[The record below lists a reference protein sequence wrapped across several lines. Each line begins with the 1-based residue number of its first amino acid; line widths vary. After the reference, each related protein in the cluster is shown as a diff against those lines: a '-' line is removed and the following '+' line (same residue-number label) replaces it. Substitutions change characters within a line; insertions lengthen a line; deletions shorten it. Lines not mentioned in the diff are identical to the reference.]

1 MTEISEVVGLID
13 GLLSDPSVPKNI
25 KRALEEAKERLL
37 SDEEL
42 SVKVSAAVYSI
53 ESVSEDVNMPSHAR
67 MQMWSIISA
76 LETMKK

>member
-13 GLLSDPSVPKNI
+13 GLLADPSVPKNI

-37 SDEEL
+37 SDDEL
-42 SVKVSAAVYSI
+42 SVKISAAVYSI

-76 LETMKK
+76 LEAMKK